1 MTETNPR
8 IEPIERAT
16 RRAWAEWLRFMD
28 AHDARNLD
36 HKQIA
41 LKVYEELDGT
51 IESDGWWAQAVTV
64 AYEQYIGRRVP
75 GQRQDGTF
83 QTSVSKSTTLGMEDL
98 MEKWKRFA
106 ADDPTVQGIVGTG
119 ANAVRTSGT
128 DRRLTW
134 RVKARDGLSVLVT
147 SEPKKNGTASIVAT
161 QTGLPTL
168 ESNEEARSQWTATL
182 KRFLEGA

>member
-8 IEPIERAT
+8 IEPVERAT
-16 RRAWAEWLRFMD
+16 QRAWDEWLRFMD

-51 IESDGWWAQAVTV
+51 IESLGWWTQAVTV

-75 GQRQDGTF
+75 GQRPDGTF
-83 QTSVSKSTTLGMEDL
+83 QTSVSKSTTLGMDDL
-98 MEKWKRFA
+98 MAKWKRFA
-106 ADDPTVQGIVGTG
+106 ADNPAVQGIVGAG
-119 ANAVRTSGT
+119 AARTSGT

-134 RVKARDGLSVLVT
+134 RVKAQDGTSVIVT

-161 QTGLPTL
+161 QMGLPTL
-168 ESNEEARSQWTATL
+168 ESNEEARRQWTATL
-182 KRFLEGA
+182 KRFLESA